1 MPYVNV
7 SATGE
12 KLQKLFAEK
21 NVKVKDV
28 QKIFGFSYSQA
39 IYNWLSG
46 KTLPSIDNLVVLGKV
61 LDVSLE
67 DLLVIETAA

>member
-7 SATGE
+7 LATGE

-28 QKIFGFSYSQA
+28 QKIFGFSYPQA